1 MQFTVNELSETMDI
15 EYSSASALCKLGVA
29 QGSIREV
36 GKRPQPSGKGKPST
50 IFETEQAVLQ
60 FDLRGLLK
68 KNLIKPDKNDKNEE
82 ETE

>member
-15 EYSSASALCKLGVA
+15 EYALAAALCKLGVA

-50 IFETEQAVLQ
+50 IYETDQSVIQ
-60 FDLRGLLK
+60 FDLRGLLSK
-68 KNLIKPDKNDKNEE
+68 VA
-82 ETE
+82 